1 MSSAGCC
8 KKAACLVWCW
18 CVLQPFSVF
27 AGVMYQKDYVVK
39 LDMGNRIWCEPYIVQ
54 KDDSFPQLFQKKGE
68 IIDENREE
76 FLQIFKRLNP
86 SISDIEAI
94 RPGQQIFI
102 PLKKLSPELG
112 QETSSRIITLPM
124 VTISGNALVAAAL
137 VAAALVPAKTKPM
150 SEPKSPV
157 GGTGFTEYRIKPGD
171 TLSQIINRHFGIKKM
186 ASFDEKLRLIR
197 KINPDLDN
205 INRIQSGR
213 IIRMPI
219 FDTAS
224 DVSHL
229 DHTGPLE
236 KISSFLQAR
245 LVRKGIFYFPTP
257 GKADFKLDLA
267 KFPLMEFSDGLRILF
282 NPDHALTNDEQNVI
296 HHFCPQLKIVEVSYD
311 ASYKEILERV
321 LNVAPYLNE
330 RVEKEQQV
338 STPELLQAK
347 SSSASV
353 LSTGRHVTVHGR
365 QQLIETLM
373 RILGISYTQN
383 VEISFPYAGV
393 QISARANWIQS
404 DKGKPLLI
412 DFGSFYGDAVHALE
426 KAGFIVIQLPDADS
440 VYDGV
445 SKLLNALAV
454 SYSMDTEIQMN
465 GRPPL
470 RIPGIL
476 IERNALVPAG
486 MASLILTDAVLN
498 PEVIQVVREKGF
510 TIITEKRKT
519 R

>member
-1 MSSAGCC
+1 MSPAGCC
-8 KKAACLVWCW
+8 KKAACLIWCW
-18 CVLQPFSVF
+18 CAFQPFSVF

-54 KDDSFPQLFQKKGE
+54 KDDSLPQLFQKKGE
-68 IIDENREE
+68 IIDENFEE

-86 SISDIEAI
+86 SMNDIEAI
-94 RPGQQIFI
+94 RPGQQILI
-102 PLKKLSPELG
+102 PLKKLSPELD

-124 VTISGNALVAAAL
+124 VTISGNALVSAALVSAAL
-137 VAAALVPAKTKPM
+137 VAAALVPAKTKPV

-171 TLSQIINRHFGIKKM
+171 TLSQIINRHFGIKKI

-205 INRIQSGR
+205 INRIHSGQ

-257 GKADFKLDLA
+257 GNADFKLDLA

-311 ASYKEILERV
+311 ASYNEILERV
-321 LNVAPYLNE
+321 LNVAPHLNE
-330 RVEKEQQV
+330 RIEKERQA
-338 STPELLQAK
+338 SAPALLQAK
-347 SSSASV
+347 SPSSSV
-353 LSTGRHVTVHGR
+353 LSTGRHVPVHGR

-393 QISARANWIQS
+393 QISARSNWIQS
-404 DKGKPLLI
+404 GKGKPLLV
-412 DFGSFYGDAVHALE
+412 DFGSFYGDAVQALE
-426 KAGFIVIQLPDADS
+426 KAGFIVIQLPDAGS
-440 VYDGV
+440 VYEGV

-454 SYSMDTEIQMN
+454 SYSMDTAIQVN

-476 IERNALVPAG
+476 IERSGL
-486 MASLILTDAVLN
+486 ASLILTDAVLN
-498 PEVIQVVREKGF
+498 PEVIQFVQEKGF

>member
-1 MSSAGCC
+1 MSPAGCC
-8 KKAACLVWCW
+8 KKAACLIWCW
-18 CVLQPFSVF
+18 CAFQQFSVF

-39 LDMGNRIWCEPYIVQ
+39 QDMGNRIWCEPYIVQ
-54 KDDSFPQLFQKKGE
+54 KDDSLPQLFQKKGE
-68 IIDENREE
+68 IIDENFEE

-86 SISDIEAI
+86 SMKDIEAI
-94 RPGQQIFI
+94 RPGQQILI
-102 PLKKLSPELG
+102 PLKKLSPELD

-124 VTISGNALVAAAL
+124 VTISGNALVSAAL
-137 VAAALVPAKTKPM
+137 VAAALVPAKTKPV

-171 TLSQIINRHFGIKKM
+171 TLSQILNRHFGIKKM

-205 INRIQSGR
+205 INRIHSGQ

-257 GKADFKLDLA
+257 GNADFKLDLA

-282 NPDHALTNDEQNVI
+282 NPDHVLTNDEQNVI

-311 ASYKEILERV
+311 ASYNEILERV

-330 RVEKEQQV
+330 RIEKERQA
-338 STPELLQAK
+338 SAPALLQAK
-347 SSSASV
+347 SPSSSV
-353 LSTGRHVTVHGR
+353 LSTGRHVSVHGR

-373 RILGISYTQN
+373 QILGVSYTQN

-393 QISARANWIQS
+393 QISARSNWIQS

-412 DFGSFYGDAVHALE
+412 DFGSFYGDAVQALE
-426 KAGFIVIQLPDADS
+426 KAGFIVIQLPDAGS
-440 VYDGV
+440 VYEGV
-445 SKLLNALAV
+445 SKLLNVLAV
-454 SYSMDTEIQMN
+454 SYSMDTEIQVN

-476 IERNALVPAG
+476 IERSGL
-486 MASLILTDAVLN
+486 ASLILTDAVLN
-498 PEVIQVVREKGF
+498 PEVIQFVQEKGF

>member
-8 KKAACLVWCW
+8 KKAACLIWCW
-18 CVLQPFSVF
+18 CAFQQFSVF

-39 LDMGNRIWCEPYIVQ
+39 QDMGNRIWCEPYIVQ
-54 KDDSFPQLFQKKGE
+54 KDDSLPQLFQKKGE
-68 IIDENREE
+68 IIDENFEE

-86 SISDIEAI
+86 SMKDIEAI
-94 RPGQQIFI
+94 RPGQQILI
-102 PLKKLSPELG
+102 PLKKLSPELD

-124 VTISGNALVAAAL
+124 VTISGNALVSAALVSAAL
-137 VAAALVPAKTKPM
+137 VAAALVPAKTKPV

-171 TLSQIINRHFGIKKM
+171 TLSQILNRHFGIKKM

-205 INRIQSGR
+205 INRIHSGQ

-257 GKADFKLDLA
+257 GNADFKLDLA

-311 ASYKEILERV
+311 ASYNEILERV

-330 RVEKEQQV
+330 RIEKERQA
-338 STPELLQAK
+338 SAPALLQAK
-347 SSSASV
+347 SPSSSV
-353 LSTGRHVTVHGR
+353 LSTGRHVSVHGR

-373 RILGISYTQN
+373 QILGVSYTQN

-393 QISARANWIQS
+393 QISARSNWIQS

-412 DFGSFYGDAVHALE
+412 DFGSFYGDAVQALE
-426 KAGFIVIQLPDADS
+426 KAGFIVIQLPDAGS
-440 VYDGV
+440 VYEGV
-445 SKLLNALAV
+445 SKLLNVLAV
-454 SYSMDTEIQMN
+454 SYSMDTEIQVN

-476 IERNALVPAG
+476 IERSGL
-486 MASLILTDAVLN
+486 ASLILTDAVLN
-498 PEVIQVVREKGF
+498 PEVIQFVQEKGF

>member
-1 MSSAGCC
+1 MSPAGCC
-8 KKAACLVWCW
+8 KKAACLIWCW
-18 CVLQPFSVF
+18 CAFQQFSVF

-39 LDMGNRIWCEPYIVQ
+39 QDMGNRIWCEPYIVQ
-54 KDDSFPQLFQKKGE
+54 KDDSLPQLFQKKGE
-68 IIDENREE
+68 IIDENFEE

-86 SISDIEAI
+86 SMKDIEAI
-94 RPGQQIFI
+94 RPGQQILI
-102 PLKKLSPELG
+102 PLKKLSPELNL
-112 QETSSRIITLPM
+112 ETSSRIITLPM
-124 VTISGNALVAAAL
+124 VTISGNTLL
-137 VAAALVPAKTKPM
+137 PAKTKPK

-171 TLSQIINRHFGIKKM
+171 TLSQILNRHFGIKKM

-205 INRIQSGR
+205 INRIHSGQ

-224 DVSHL
+224 DVSRL
-229 DHTGPLE
+229 DHAGPLE
-236 KISSFLQAR
+236 KISSFLQAK

-257 GKADFKLDLA
+257 GNADFKLDLA

-282 NPDHALTNDEQNVI
+282 NPDQALTNDEQNVI
-296 HHFCPQLKIVEVSYD
+296 HHFCSQLKIVEVSYD
-311 ASYKEILERV
+311 ASYNEILERV
-321 LNVAPYLNE
+321 LNVAPHLNE
-330 RVEKEQQV
+330 RIEKERQA
-338 STPELLQAK
+338 SAPALLQAK
-347 SSSASV
+347 SPSSSV
-353 LSTGRHVTVHGR
+353 LSTGRHVSVHGR

-373 RILGISYTQN
+373 QILGVSYTQN

-393 QISARANWIQS
+393 QISARSNWIQS

-412 DFGSFYGDAVHALE
+412 DFGSFYGDAVQALE
-426 KAGFIVIQLPDADS
+426 KAGFIVIQLPDAGS
-440 VYDGV
+440 VYEGV
-445 SKLLNALAV
+445 SRLLNALAV
-454 SYSMDTEIQMN
+454 SYSMDTEIQVN

-476 IERNALVPAG
+476 IERSGL
-486 MASLILTDAVLN
+486 ASLILTDAVLN
-498 PEVIQVVREKGF
+498 PEVIQFVQEKGF

>member
-1 MSSAGCC
+1 
-8 KKAACLVWCW
+8 
-18 CVLQPFSVF
+18 
-27 AGVMYQKDYVVK
+27 MYQKDYVVK
-39 LDMGNRIWCEPYIVQ
+39 KDMGNRIWCEPYIVQ
-54 KDDSFPQLFQKKGE
+54 KDDSLPQLFQKKGE
-68 IIDENREE
+68 IIENFEE

-86 SISDIEAI
+86 SMNDIEAI
-94 RPGQQIFI
+94 RPGQQILI
-102 PLKKLSPELG
+102 PLKKLSPELD

-137 VAAALVPAKTKPM
+137 VPAKTKPV

-171 TLSQIINRHFGIKKM
+171 TLSQIINRHFGIKKNV
-186 ASFDEKLRLIR
+186 SFDEKLRLIR

-205 INRIQSGR
+205 INRIHSGQ

-257 GKADFKLDLA
+257 GNADFKLDLA

-296 HHFCPQLKIVEVSYD
+296 HHFCSQLKIVEVSYD
-311 ASYKEILERV
+311 ASYNEILERV

-330 RVEKEQQV
+330 RIEKERQA
-338 STPELLQAK
+338 SAPALLQAK
-347 SSSASV
+347 SPSSLVGANNDSPA
-353 LSTGRHVTVHGR
+353 TGRHVSVHGR

-373 RILGISYTQN
+373 QILGVSYTQN

-393 QISARANWIQS
+393 QISARSNWIQS
-404 DKGKPLLI
+404 GKGKPLLV
-412 DFGSFYGDAVHALE
+412 DFGSFYGDAVQALE
-426 KAGFIVIQLPDADS
+426 KAGFIVIQLPDAGN
-440 VYDGV
+440 VYEGV

-454 SYSMDTEIQMN
+454 SYSMDTEIQVN

-476 IERNALVPAG
+476 IERSGL
-486 MASLILTDAVLN
+486 ASLILTDAVLN
-498 PEVIQVVREKGF
+498 PEVIQFVQEKGF

>member
-1 MSSAGCC
+1 MSPAGCC
-8 KKAACLVWCW
+8 KKAACLIWCW
-18 CVLQPFSVF
+18 CALQPFSVF

-39 LDMGNRIWCEPYIVQ
+39 QDMGNRIWCEPYIVQ
-54 KDDSFPQLFQKKGE
+54 KDDSLPQLFQKKGE
-68 IIDENREE
+68 IIDENFEE

-86 SISDIEAI
+86 SMKDIEAI
-94 RPGQQIFI
+94 RPGQQILI
-102 PLKKLSPELG
+102 PLKKLSPELD

-137 VAAALVPAKTKPM
+137 VPAKTKPE

-186 ASFDEKLRLIR
+186 ASFDQKLRLIR

-205 INRIQSGR
+205 INRIHSGQ

-229 DHTGPLE
+229 DHAGPLE
-236 KISSFLQAR
+236 KISSFLQAK
-245 LVRKGIFYFPTP
+245 LVRKGMFYFPTP

-282 NPDHALTNDEQNVI
+282 NPDHVLTNDEQNVI

-311 ASYKEILERV
+311 TSYNEILERV

-330 RVEKEQQV
+330 RIEKERQA
-338 STPELLQAK
+338 SAPALLQAK
-347 SSSASV
+347 SPSSLVGANNY
-353 LSTGRHVTVHGR
+353 LPAAGRHVPVHGR

-373 RILGISYTQN
+373 QILGVSYTQN

-393 QISARANWIQS
+393 QISARSNWIQS

-412 DFGSFYGDAVHALE
+412 DFGSFYGDAVQALE
-426 KAGFIVIQLPDADS
+426 KAGFIVIQLPDAGS
-440 VYDGV
+440 VYEGV

-454 SYSMDTEIQMN
+454 SYSMDTEIQVN

-476 IERNALVPAG
+476 IERSGL
-486 MASLILTDAVLN
+486 ASLILTDAVLN
-498 PEVIQVVREKGF
+498 PEVIQFVQEKGF

>member
-1 MSSAGCC
+1 MSPAGCC
-8 KKAACLVWCW
+8 KKAACLIWCW
-18 CVLQPFSVF
+18 CAFQQFSVF

-39 LDMGNRIWCEPYIVQ
+39 QDMGNRIWCEPYIVQ
-54 KDDSFPQLFQKKGE
+54 KDDSLPQLFQKKGE
-68 IIDENREE
+68 IIDENFEE

-86 SISDIEAI
+86 SMKDIEAI
-94 RPGQQIFI
+94 RPGQQILI
-102 PLKKLSPELG
+102 PLKKLSPELD

-124 VTISGNALVAAAL
+124 VTISGNALVSAAL
-137 VAAALVPAKTKPM
+137 VAAALVPAKTKPV

-171 TLSQIINRHFGIKKM
+171 TLSQILNRHFGIKKM

-205 INRIQSGR
+205 INRIHSGQ

-257 GKADFKLDLA
+257 GNADFKLDLA

-311 ASYKEILERV
+311 ASYNEILERV

-330 RVEKEQQV
+330 RIEKERQA
-338 STPELLQAK
+338 SAPALLQAK
-347 SSSASV
+347 SPSSSV
-353 LSTGRHVTVHGR
+353 LSTGRHVSVHGR

-373 RILGISYTQN
+373 QILGVSYTQN

-393 QISARANWIQS
+393 QISARSNWIQS

-412 DFGSFYGDAVHALE
+412 DFGSFYGDAVQALE
-426 KAGFIVIQLPDADS
+426 KAGFIVIQLPDAGS
-440 VYDGV
+440 VYEGV
-445 SKLLNALAV
+445 SKLLNVLAV
-454 SYSMDTEIQMN
+454 SYSMDTEIQVN

-476 IERNALVPAG
+476 IERSGL
-486 MASLILTDAVLN
+486 ASLILTDAVLN
-498 PEVIQVVREKGF
+498 PEVIQFVQEKGF

>member
-1 MSSAGCC
+1 MSSAGCR
-8 KKAACLVWCW
+8 KKAACLIWCW
-18 CVLQPFSVF
+18 CAFQQFSVF

-39 LDMGNRIWCEPYIVQ
+39 QDMGNRIWCEPYIVQ
-54 KDDSFPQLFQKKGE
+54 KDDSLPQLFQKKGE
-68 IIDENREE
+68 IVDENFEE

-86 SISDIEAI
+86 SMGDIEAI

-102 PLKKLSPELG
+102 PLKKLRPDLD

-137 VAAALVPAKTKPM
+137 VPAKTKPV

-171 TLSQIINRHFGIKKM
+171 TLSQIINRHFSIKKM

-205 INRIQSGR
+205 INRIHSGR

-236 KISSFLQAR
+236 KISSLLQAR
-245 LVRKGIFYFPTP
+245 LVRKGIFYFPMQGTV
-257 GKADFKLDLA
+257 DFKLDLA

-282 NPDHALTNDEQNVI
+282 NPDQALTNDEQNVI
-296 HHFCPQLKIVEVSYD
+296 HHFCSQLKIVEVSYD

-321 LNVAPYLNE
+321 LNVAPHLNE
-330 RVEKEQQV
+330 RVEKERQA
-338 STPELLQAK
+338 SAPALLQAK
-347 SSSASV
+347 SPSSSV

-412 DFGSFYGDAVHALE
+412 DFGSFYGDAVQALE
-426 KAGFIVIQLPDADS
+426 KAGFIVIQLPDAGS
-440 VYDGV
+440 VYEGV
-445 SKLLNALAV
+445 SKLLNALAI
-454 SYSMDTEIQMN
+454 SYSMDMEIQMN

-476 IERNALVPAG
+476 IERSGL
-486 MASLILTDAVLN
+486 ASLILTDAVLN
-498 PEVIQVVREKGF
+498 PEVIQFVQEKGF